1 MSASPQSPE
10 RPSRNLTYEAIHQHA
25 PKIPARQRGGVFGF
39 GDFMSIT
46 LKNLQSVLNRAWPH
60 NITRGS
66 SLRHTTGAF
75 TLIELLVVIAIIA
88 ILAAMLLPA
97 LNRAKLKATGAVC
110 LSNQKQHALAFVMF
124 ADDNADVM
132 PPYNDF
138 DGRKMI
144 GGGYWA
150 GPLLGGFPIPP
161 AMSWASLS
169 VPQAEAAV
177 TAGLAKGPLW
187 NYMKAFGAY
196 HCPGDLRSR
205 QPTSTTWAWD
215 SYWRANGMNGERIPG
230 DPFYFEPLVKLTSV
244 PGPAESIIFAEGA
257 DSRHY
262 NVGTWWWD
270 VMEEAPIR
278 SDPVACFHGNISSF
292 SMADGHAEMHRW
304 LTPNVIKSGTAAAT
318 GQGFTPWVKDV
329 TNDPDWAWVKARYKY
344 KNWPGPPI
352 RN

>member
-1 MSASPQSPE
+1 
-10 RPSRNLTYEAIHQHA
+10 
-25 PKIPARQRGGVFGF
+25 
-39 GDFMSIT
+39 MSIT
-46 LKNLQSVLNRAWPH
+46 LKTLESALNRAWPR

-66 SLRHTTGAF
+66 SRRHAIGAF

-97 LNRAKLKATGAVC
+97 LNRAKLKATGAAC
-110 LSNQKQHALAFVMF
+110 LSNQKQHALAFVMY

-132 PPYNDF
+132 PEYNNF
-138 DGRKMI
+138 EGNMML

-150 GPLLGGFPIPP
+150 GPLLGGFWVPP

-169 VPQAEAAV
+169 IPQAEAMV
-177 TAGLAKGPLW
+177 KAGLAKGPLW
-187 NYMKAFGAY
+187 KYMQAFGAY
-196 HCPGDLRSR
+196 HCPGDARSR

-215 SYWRANGMNGERIPG
+215 SYWRANGMNGERIVKNEY
-230 DPFYFEPLVKLTSV
+230 YFEPLVKLTSV

-278 SDPVACFHGNISSF
+278 SDPVACFHGDVSSF

-304 LTPNVIKSGTAAAT
+304 LSPNTIKAGTSAAKGIT
-318 GQGFTPWVKDV
+318 VRTPWEQAGP
-329 TNDPDWAWVKARYKY
+329 NDPDWAWVKARYKY